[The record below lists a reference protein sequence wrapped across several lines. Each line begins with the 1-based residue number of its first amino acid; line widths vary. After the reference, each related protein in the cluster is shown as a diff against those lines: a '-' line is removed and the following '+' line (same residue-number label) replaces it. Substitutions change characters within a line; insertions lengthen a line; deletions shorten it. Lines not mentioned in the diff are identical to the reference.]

1 MITKLGNQ
9 LSLLII
15 TDISISVFGFLG
27 FLARMQREIP
37 PEREWFTFNNIEIIK
52 KMDVTVA
59 GEQDDDRYPWV
70 IHSMLLDQEG
80 RPKYLK
86 R

>member
-1 MITKLGNQ
+1 
-9 LSLLII
+9 
-15 TDISISVFGFLG
+15 
-27 FLARMQREIP
+27 
-37 PEREWFTFNNIEIIK
+37 
-52 KMDVTVA
+52 MDVTVA

-70 IHSMLLDQEG
+70 IHSVLLDQEG

>member
-1 MITKLGNQ
+1 MSLDFWVSWLGCK
-9 LSLLII
+9 
-15 TDISISVFGFLG
+15 
-27 FLARMQREIP
+27 
-37 PEREWFTFNNIEIIK
+37 ERSRLKENGSHFNKTEIIK

-70 IHSMLLDQEG
+70 IHSVLLDQEG